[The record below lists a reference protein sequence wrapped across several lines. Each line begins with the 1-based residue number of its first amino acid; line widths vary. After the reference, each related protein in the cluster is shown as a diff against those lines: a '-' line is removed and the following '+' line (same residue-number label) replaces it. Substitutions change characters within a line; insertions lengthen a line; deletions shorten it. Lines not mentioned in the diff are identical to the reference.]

1 MADSIKSVFQE
12 ECGDIKIDNRL
23 IERIHRYAQ
32 NFINKNEDHVA
43 FFGGNLLGV
52 YPVRY
57 TQSDRDLWFDDVLE
71 IDDISLKSKLH
82 SIPTIDPAYKRASD
96 TVNLSSTWLLHA
108 VFHASNLTVEK
119 REQGLLDILV
129 ILQAKF
135 LTSLMAHYFKYPADK
150 AVALATYAS
159 LSKKYALKVHG
170 SWLALLMARSSD
182 ILARSSVHYQTIVNY
197 DDDKA
202 IVYLI
207 EDTQGR
213 IREVVKKM
221 TAEFYRIRDQNGRIT
236 TTSQMTMSVDGELI
250 VRDKTRNYTAYKRY
264 LHETVSNKSS
274 FIRNELVDV
283 IANAMHTMPER
294 FLVESLTYMAD
305 NYRVRGEKDIEALID
320 ETLLHAFD
328 FLSSNR
334 SVMVNSNDLA
344 GLVGKLR
351 AIYMSS
357 RSTDPVLLKMREISE
372 RIVGHAI
379 KSRNPSVIAAVRTG
393 VMLYLVLRA
402 FTMRYY
408 S

>member
-1 MADSIKSVFQE
+1 MADSIKSVFEE
-12 ECGDIKIDNRL
+12 ECGDVRIDNRL
-23 IERIHRYAQ
+23 IDRVHRYAQ

-57 TQSDRDLWFDDVLE
+57 VQADRDLWFDDVLE
-71 IDDISLKSKLH
+71 IDDISLKNRLH
-82 SIPTIDPAYKRASD
+82 SIPTLDPSYKRASD
-96 TVNLSSTWLLHA
+96 TVNLSCTWLLHA
-108 VFHASNLTVEK
+108 IFHANNLSVEK
-119 REQGLLDILV
+119 REQGLLDVLV
-129 ILQAKF
+129 IMQAKF
-135 LTSLMAHYFKYPADK
+135 LTSLMAHYFRYPADK
-150 AVALATYAS
+150 AVALATYAA

-170 SWLALLMARSSD
+170 SWLALLTARSKD
-182 ILARSSVHYQTIVNY
+182 ILARSSVHYQTLVNY

-221 TAEFYRIRDQNGRIT
+221 TAVFYQIRDSDGRIT
-236 TTSQMTMSVDGELI
+236 TTSSMTLSVDGELV

-264 LHETVSNKSS
+264 LHEVVSNKSS
-274 FIRNELVDV
+274 FIRNELVDI

-294 FLVESLTYMAD
+294 FLMETLAYMAD
-305 NYRVRGEKDIEALID
+305 NYRVRGETDIETLLN

-328 FLSSNR
+328 FLSNNR
-334 SVMVNSNDLA
+334 SAMVNSNDLA
-344 GLVGKLR
+344 GLVSKLR

-357 RSTDPVLLKMREISE
+357 RSTDPVLLKMRDVSE

-402 FTMRYY
+402 FTMKHY